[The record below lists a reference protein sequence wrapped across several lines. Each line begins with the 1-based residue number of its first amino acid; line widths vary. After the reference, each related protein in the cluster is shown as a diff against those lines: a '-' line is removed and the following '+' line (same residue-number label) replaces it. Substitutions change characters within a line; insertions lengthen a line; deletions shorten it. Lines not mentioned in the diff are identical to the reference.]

1 MERNIIV
8 NMKEKRLSCIMRK
21 DWKSPW
27 YWLCLALMVVWAFF
41 LVEGTGMAVMPHTT
55 HIWCILLAI
64 LSLAIHFI
72 SKTKLDP
79 PILVRYQMILTVG
92 LYLFYR
98 FFMPS

>member
-1 MERNIIV
+1 MVHEKER
-8 NMKEKRLSCIMRK
+8 RLSCIMRK

-55 HIWCILLAI
+55 HIWYISLAI
-64 LSLAIHFI
+64 LSLVAIHFI
-72 SKTKLDP
+72 SKKKLDP

>member
-1 MERNIIV
+1 MVHAKER
-8 NMKEKRLSCIMRK
+8 RLSCIMRK

-27 YWLCLALMVVWAFF
+27 YWLCLAVMVVWAFF

-55 HIWCILLAI
+55 HIWCIFLAI
-64 LSLAIHFI
+64 LSLVAIHFI
-72 SKTKLDP
+72 SKKKLDP

>member
-27 YWLCLALMVVWAFF
+27 YWLCLA
-41 LVEGTGMAVMPHTT
+41 GMAVMPHTT

-64 LSLAIHFI
+64 LSLVAIHFI